1 MIRHA
6 TLEDAARL
14 AEIHIASWQA
24 AYQDLLPAD
33 FLAGLSNEL
42 ESRTGQ
48 WQDWLGV
55 ASERRKVL
63 VGVDGDRVVGFAHV
77 GPSGD
82 KDLKASQVGE
92 LYAMYLDPGHY
103 RQGWGSQLMDA
114 VFAEMRDSGFVEGAL
129 WVMTANDAARSFY
142 EGHGWQPDGKTA
154 DHCVGIAIP
163 AVRYRAK
170 VDQSPR

>member
-1 MIRHA
+1 MIRPA

-24 AYQDLLPAD
+24 AYRDLLPAD
-33 FLAGLSNEL
+33 FLAGLSDEL
-42 ESRTGQ
+42 EGRTAQ
-48 WQDWLGV
+48 WQDWLGIE
-55 ASERRKVL
+55 SEHRKVL
-63 VGVDGDRVVGFAHV
+63 VGVADEVVGFAHF

-92 LYAMYLDPGHY
+92 LYAMYVDPAYY

-114 VFAEMRDSGFVEGAL
+114 AFAEMRGSGFVEGSL

-142 EGHGWQPDGKTA
+142 ESHGWEPDGKSA
-154 DHCVGIAIP
+154 DQCLGITIP

-170 VDQSPR
+170 VDQSA